1 MCSEVCWGLE
11 ILKVVPTGILGSIA
25 AYIAWRQFR
34 IGAEQ
39 RQIASAKLKLD
50 LFEKRLAVFEATW
63 RAASDVIRGGRAYP
77 PAYLTNLYPHVAF
90 LFGPE
95 VEEYM
100 KTLAEKMTRLG
111 TIDQLSEK
119 NGDVVPPE
127 LVNEHAQHR
136 DWISHAAI
144 EGIRS
149 KFSPYLGFSQ
159 WW

>member
-1 MCSEVCWGLE
+1 MCNDVLWGLE
-11 ILKVVPTGILGSIA
+11 FLKVAPTAILGGIA

-34 IGAEQ
+34 TGTEQ
-39 RQIASAKLKLD
+39 REIARAKLNLD
-50 LFEKRLAVFEATW
+50 LFEKRLAVFNETW
-63 RAASDVIRGGRAYP
+63 RAASDVIREGSAYP
-77 PAYLTNLYPHVAF
+77 PASMTNLYPLAAF

-100 KTLAEKMTRLG
+100 KELAEKMTRLG
-111 TIDQLSEK
+111 TIDQLTVQ
-119 NGDVVPPE
+119 NGSVVPPDLIDE
-127 LVNEHAQHR
+127 RARHW

-159 WW
+159 WR